1 LEASAR
7 STWFLHGVLLLV
19 QLAFAALAVEGKL
32 AMSPDVGVD
41 PTALAM
47 ARILGGAIAFIAL
60 GMVVGRLRMRSLREI
75 AQLAG
80 LSILGIV
87 ANQALYLHGL
97 RETSPLSA
105 TLLVSTIPIFA
116 AVIGVGMGRDQ
127 MTKRTWLGLGL
138 AVLGILVLTGFHL
151 PSKGDAFVLVNSL
164 AYSFYL
170 VLMQDLARRLGA
182 IEVMAWVF
190 GLGALLFLPW
200 GGRSLVADFPQW
212 SPLAFSLVAFVV
224 LVATVF
230 TYLGNAWAI
239 ARATPTMVAVYVYLQ
254 PLFVAILGFVQLGE
268 PIRPRTILAGGLILT
283 GVTLVVRKRV
293 SKEGSPAARAP

>member
-1 LEASAR
+1 
-7 STWFLHGVLLLV
+7 
-19 QLAFAALAVEGKL
+19 
-32 AMSPDVGVD
+32 MSPEVGVD

-47 ARILGGAIAFIAL
+47 ARILGGAVAFVSL
-60 GMVVGRLRMRSLREI
+60 GLAVGKLRARPLREI

-80 LSILGIV
+80 LSLLGIV
-87 ANQALYLHGL
+87 VNQALYLHGL

-105 TLLVSTIPIFA
+105 TLLVATVPIFA
-116 AVIGVGMGRDQ
+116 AVISVVLGRERL
-127 MTKRTWLGLGL
+127 TGRTFAGLSL
-138 AVLGILVLTGFHL
+138 AVLGILVLTGFHV
-151 PSKGDAFVLVNSL
+151 PGRGDSFVLVNAL

-200 GGRSLVADFPQW
+200 GARSLLLDIPRW
-212 SPLAFSLVAFVV
+212 PPLAYGLVALVV

-239 ARATPTMVAVYVYLQ
+239 ARATPSMVAVYVYLQ
-254 PLFVAILGFVQLGE
+254 PVFVALLGFFQLGQ
-268 PIRPRTILAGGLILT
+268 PIGARTLGAGGLIMA
-283 GVTLVVRKRV
+283 GVTLVVRR
-293 SKEGSPAARAP
+293 R